1 MLERRETLREM
12 IPLEE
17 SITSFQEE
25 VRGILKTKSSLAFL
39 STETEP
45 GNQKMGMASMG
56 RKLSI
61 VETLMKHDHSGYI
74 YQPGVLTKQCNDPE

>member
-25 VRGILKTKSSLAFL
+25 VRGILKTKCSLAFL
-39 STETEP
+39 STETEL
-45 GNQKMGMASMG
+45 GNQKMGMASIW

-61 VETLMKHDHSGYI
+61 AETCI
-74 YQPGVLTKQCNDPE
+74 YQPGVLTKQCKDPE